1 MQIDPDYDNM
11 EKRMR
16 EVFDQAIVKAQLAC
30 GKKGNTD
37 KPWKDFSIEWLRKRL
52 DDEIKEYE
60 SKERTGKTD
69 WIELIDVINIAC
81 FLYLAH
87 YGDWLKRSV
96 EIMNDGNA

>member
-1 MQIDPDYDNM
+1 MNPNYDNL

-30 GKKGNTD
+30 SKKGNTD
-37 KPWKDFSIEWLRKRL
+37 EPWKDFSIEWLRKRL
-52 DDEIKEYE
+52 DDELVEYE
-60 SKERTGKTD
+60 SKKRTGKTD

-87 YGDWLKRSV
+87 YEDWLKRSV
-96 EIMNDGNA
+96 ETMRR